1 LIGTGLLDQYLFQGL
16 SGGVRVDIP
25 WKTTVYTTIGKSKT
39 STDTSNSWNQ
49 LYGVTFGDVFRTG
62 LRLDVHYS
70 KFSSAFGAG
79 NYKSISASKSLR
91 DNLRIEVQ
99 GGLQLFN
106 SPLTSNTN
114 STFVTGLV
122 DWNLGPRYFMEAAYT
137 WNTGNTLNYQ
147 QWTTTFGYRFG
158 GYRTR

>member
-1 LIGTGLLDQYLFQGL
+1 
-16 SGGVRVDIP
+16 
-25 WKTTVYTTIGKSKT
+25 VYTTIGKSKT

-106 SPLTSNTN
+106 
-114 STFVTGLV
+114 
-122 DWNLGPRYFMEAAYT
+122 
-137 WNTGNTLNYQ
+137 
-147 QWTTTFGYRFG
+147 
-158 GYRTR
+158 